1 MYEHALFPPS
11 ASRQPGSLM
20 HRRSLLVG
28 AGAAGMVLGTA
39 MGRAYT
45 QIATAPDYSLRIAP
59 LRLELAPGK
68 VIDTFA
74 YDGTVPGPVL
84 RLREGRQVS
93 IDIRNDT
100 DVDDIIHWH
109 GLYVPSAADGAM
121 EEGSPMV
128 GRGGGQRYTFSPKP
142 TGTRWYHSHNVAG
155 TDLRRSMYSGMY
167 GFLIVEPANDAGR
180 YDQEVLLAAH
190 HWQGSWVSMQ
200 DIRSGPPP
208 DNGLEVLYAAAS
220 FNDKMLGHS
229 EPIRVREGQRVLFR
243 LLNASP
249 TENITLALP
258 GHGFTVIALD
268 GNPVPS
274 RRAIDTLFLAPAER
288 ADVIVEMN
296 RPGIWIFG
304 AVRDD
309 DRKLGL
315 GVVIEYANQRG
326 EPQWV
331 APPNS
336 VWDYTIFGVKQPA
349 VAPDERLDL
358 LFEKVPGGRGGYNRW
373 TINGKSWPNTNPLF
387 TTQTGK
393 RYRLAMTNKSGDNH
407 PVHLHRHTFEVT
419 KIGDKP
425 TAGVMKDTI
434 NMTRFSTVEI
444 DFVADDPGPLSSSGS
459 SGRRLHGDGDI
470 SLIGRCFGR
479 VCSALCT
486 AIILPI
492 GTARIRRL
500 FCCGA

>member
-1 MYEHALFPPS
+1 MFEHAISLTS
-11 ASRQPGSLM
+11 ASRQPRSLM
-20 HRRSLLVG
+20 HRRSLLIG

-39 MGRAYT
+39 IGRAYT

-59 LRLELAPGK
+59 LRLEFAPGK
-68 VIDTFA
+68 VIETFA
-74 YDGTVPGPVL
+74 YNGAVPGPVL

-93 IDIRNDT
+93 IDISNDT
-100 DVDDIIHWH
+100 DIDDIIHWH
-109 GLYVPSAADGAM
+109 GLYVSSAADGAM

-128 GRGGGQRYTFSPKP
+128 EHGGAQRYT
-142 TGTRWYHSHNVAG
+142 
-155 TDLRRSMYSGMY
+155 
-167 GFLIVEPANDAGR
+167 
-180 YDQEVLLAAH
+180 LLAAH

-220 FNDKMLGHS
+220 FNDKMLGHG

-249 TENITLALP
+249 TENVTLSLP
-258 GHGFTVIALD
+258 GHRFTVIALD

-274 RRAIDTLFLAPAER
+274 PRAIDTLFLAPAER

-296 RPGIWIFG
+296 RPGVWIFG

-326 EPQWV
+326 EPQWSG
-331 APPNS
+331 PPS
-336 VWDYTIFGVKQPA
+336 SAWDYTIFGVERQVP
-349 VAPDERLDL
+349 APDERLDL
-358 LFEKVPGGRGGYNRW
+358 LFEKVPGGRSGYNRW

-444 DFVADDPGPLSSSGS
+444 DFAADDPGPSL
-459 SGRRLHGDGDI
+459 LHCHHQDHQDEGFMGMVTY
-470 SLIGRCFGR
+470 L
-479 VCSALCT
+479 
-486 AIILPI
+486 
-492 GTARIRRL
+492 
-500 FCCGA
+500 